1 MDKDQYLHEAGRQLN
16 NPANY
21 SKLDQPIYP
30 ETATKI
36 KNIKYFIGLSEN

>member
-1 MDKDQYLHEAGRQLN
+1 MERDQYLHEAYRQLN

-30 ETATKI
+30 ETATEI
-36 KNIKYFIGLSEN
+36 KNILLD